1 MTSKLHATTAT
12 TDALGNPL
20 RWLLTPGHR
29 NDITQAA
36 RLIEGIAT
44 SAVVANRGYDADWL
58 LARVAAC
65 GAAAVIPPR
74 SSRKVHRKVQRD
86 YDANL
91 YADRNKIERLFG
103 RLKHYRRVA
112 TRYETLGRSY
122 LSMVYVASIMTLLR

>member
-1 MTSKLHATTAT
+1 MTTKLHAA

-36 RLIEGIAT
+36 ALIEGIET
-44 SAVVANRGYDADWL
+44 TAVVADRGYDADWL
-58 LARVAAC
+58 LAQVEAS

-74 SSRKVHRKVQRD
+74 SNRRVQRA

-103 RLKHYRRVA
+103 RLKHYRRMA
-112 TRYETLGRSY
+112 TRYEKLGRNY